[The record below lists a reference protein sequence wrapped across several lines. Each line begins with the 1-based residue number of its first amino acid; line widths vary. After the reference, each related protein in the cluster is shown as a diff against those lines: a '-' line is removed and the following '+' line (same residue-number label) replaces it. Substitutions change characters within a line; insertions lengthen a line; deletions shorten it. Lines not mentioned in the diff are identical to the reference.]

1 MNPQSGNVKPTKT
14 PEQWLEAAAPEKT
27 EGIFKVFL
35 GYAPGVGKTFNM
47 LSEAIRRSQRGED
60 VVIGFV
66 ETHQRAR
73 VIELASQL
81 EAVPTRKVEY
91 KGTFFEELDVDAVLA
106 RKPAVVVIDEL
117 AHTNI
122 PGSKHEK
129 RYEDVLELLHHR
141 IDVLSALNVQ
151 HIESVAPSCAEHYW
165 SDGARNGS
173 RIGCWGA
180 RTKWFWWMLRRRR
193 LQTRMRRGDIYPLD
207 RRTRGLWPTSS
218 AGEIFWHCGSWR

>member
-1 MNPQSGNVKPTKT
+1 M
-14 PEQWLEAAAPEKT
+14 
-27 EGIFKVFL
+27 
-35 GYAPGVGKTFNM
+35 
-47 LSEAIRRSQRGED
+47 
-60 VVIGFV
+60 IGFV

-151 HIESVAPSCAEHYW
+151 HIESVGPRCRALPE
-165 SDGARNGS
+165 
-173 RIGCWGA
+173 
-180 RTKWFWWMLRRRR
+180 
-193 LQTRMRRGDIYPLD
+193 
-207 RRTRGLWPTSS
+207 
-218 AGEIFWHCGSWR
+218 